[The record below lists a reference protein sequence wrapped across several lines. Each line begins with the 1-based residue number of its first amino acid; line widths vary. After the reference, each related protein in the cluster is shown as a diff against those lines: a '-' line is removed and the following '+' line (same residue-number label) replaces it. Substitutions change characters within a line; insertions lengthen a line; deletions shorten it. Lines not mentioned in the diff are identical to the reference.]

1 VLWHVGLV
9 LQANK
14 HFNKEAALRE
24 AQEAVKAQHSAYNKD
39 DFFDTVSYRRLLYQ
53 SWLVLQPVPNSTTDS
68 HCFDRQVPQELC
80 NCCWDSCV
88 PEGAAANI
96 GHKH

>member
-24 AQEAVKAQHSAYNKD
+24 AQEAVKTQHSAYNKD
-39 DFFDTVSYRRLLYQ
+39 DFFDMVGYIRFLYQ
-53 SWLVLQPVPNSTTDS
+53 SWLVQQHVPKSVTDS

-80 NCCWDSCV
+80 QLLLGQLRAGVHSC
-88 PEGAAANI
+88 
-96 GHKH
+96 KHRP